1 MTPALPISRLCAL
14 AGISRSWWY
23 ARPDGAE
30 KAVQEEDLV
39 HRMRAI
45 VEAHPGYGYRRVT
58 AVLQQ
63 EGVVVN
69 HKRVQRLMQEYRL
82 GVRRRTRRIRTTITA
97 ELSRFSPNRVRGL
110 EVTRCDQ
117 VWVADLTY
125 LVLPRGFAYLACV
138 LDAYS
143 RRCLGWSVGR
153 YNTATLAVTALDQAI
168 ALRHP
173 SPGLIH
179 HSDQGTTYTSA
190 AYRARLAEIGAIG
203 SMSAKGTP
211 VENAIIEGFFKT
223 LKQEEVNWQDYQS
236 VAEADEALRTYIDG
250 YYNQIRLHS
259 SLGYQAPETFEA
271 ADAVARKSEL

>member
-14 AGISRSWWY
+14 VGISRSWWY
-23 ARPDGAE
+23 ARSDGAE
-30 KAVQEEDLV
+30 KAVQEDLV

-45 VEAHPGYGYRRVT
+45 VEAHPSYGYRRVT

-69 HKRVQRLMQEYRL
+69 HKRVQRVMQEYRL
-82 GVRRRTRRIRTTITA
+82 GVRRRTRRTKTTITA
-97 ELSRFSPNRVRGL
+97 EVARFSPNRVRGL
-110 EVTRCDQ
+110 AVTGCDQ

-143 RRCLGWSVGR
+143 RRCLGWSVSR

-173 SPGLIH
+173 PPGLIH

-211 VENAIIEGFFKT
+211 VENAIIESFFKT
-223 LKQEEVNWQDYQS
+223 LKQEEVNWQDDQS
-236 VAEADEALRTYIDG
+236 VAEVDDALRTYIDG
-250 YYNQIRLHS
+250 YYNPIRLHS
-259 SLGYQAPETFEA
+259 SLGYRAPETFEA
-271 ADAVARKSEL
+271 VETVARKREL